1 MSKKTDF
8 AVGQQ
13 QLFTTTPYSR
23 ELQRNKKLKYF
34 INAGTRTKFVL
45 YSWHNYK
52 MIYPCVLEI
61 GSIERM

>member
-8 AVGQQ
+8 AVGKQ

-23 ELQRNKKLKYF
+23 ELQREKKKLKYF
-34 INAGTRTKFVL
+34 INAGTRTKFIL

-52 MIYPCVLEI
+52 M
-61 GSIERM
+61 